1 MAVPGWEVI
10 VVAAGIGVLALT
22 LFLFLFR
29 TYLQSPDDDASSEIT
44 ETPDVITPGQ
54 RMREEEPEQV
64 LVKQEASALPLD
76 PATVQYVQ
84 PYIEEFKSPV
94 EEQPTGA
101 LPRQDTEQTEYESV
115 KGDDITSDPGDES
128 THNDDVGEG
137 YASAP
142 EEVLEREEREQASP
156 CRERDS
162 PTRERDSP
170 TRERDSP
177 TRERESPTRDRE
189 SPLLERSASIETI
202 SSDCSVFESLV
213 AELLP
218 GMGQLEFTLEYDAAR
233 QQLLVTVIQAQDL
246 AIQDYQGPI
255 DSFVKIF
262 LHPNNEPAAQS
273 KVYRKS
279 PNPVFNER
287 FIFHVREDDLDSRIL
302 QFCVYAYDKF
312 SRQRPIGEAEL
323 KLCDVDVRLQPF
335 STWCSLQ
342 DINQKPAEFGDIL
355 FSISYLPTAERLTVV
370 IVKCRNLVWVDEKDD
385 ADPFVKV
392 YLLQNGK
399 KISKKKTSVK
409 RSERC
414 PIYNEAMIFNV
425 PANALQTIS
434 LRITVSEHTL
444 EGKTPSIGH
453 VIVGPASSGL
463 ALSHW
468 NQMMTSLR
476 KPVAMWHPLRK

>member
-1 MAVPGWEVI
+1 
-10 VVAAGIGVLALT
+10 
-22 LFLFLFR
+22 
-29 TYLQSPDDDASSEIT
+29 
-44 ETPDVITPGQ
+44 
-54 RMREEEPEQV
+54 
-64 LVKQEASALPLD
+64 
-76 PATVQYVQ
+76 
-84 PYIEEFKSPV
+84 
-94 EEQPTGA
+94 
-101 LPRQDTEQTEYESV
+101 
-115 KGDDITSDPGDES
+115 
-128 THNDDVGEG
+128 
-137 YASAP
+137 
-142 EEVLEREEREQASP
+142 
-156 CRERDS
+156 
-162 PTRERDSP
+162 
-170 TRERDSP
+170 
-177 TRERESPTRDRE
+177 
-189 SPLLERSASIETI
+189 
-202 SSDCSVFESLV
+202 
-213 AELLP
+213 
-218 GMGQLEFTLEYDAAR
+218 MGQLEFTLEYDAAR

-312 SRQRPIGEAEL
+312 SRQRPAGRSDIPLRSYASGNTISN
-323 KLCDVDVRLQPF
+323 DVGSVRMTLIRPAY
-335 STWCSLQ
+335 
-342 DINQKPAEFGDIL
+342 KPAEFGDIL